1 MPGHNV
7 LFLFS
12 DEHRR
17 DALGCYGHSL
27 VQTPHLDGLARRGTR
42 FTRAYTPSPI
52 CVPARAS
59 LATGQYVHRT
69 RCWSNAQAYQGIPE
83 SWGHVLRKAGCRTDS
98 IGKLH
103 YRGAEHDNGFDH
115 ELLPMYIKNGIG
127 WAKGLL
133 RDHEQVLDCESYARQ
148 IGPGNDPYTEYDCKV
163 TDAACNWLADTPGH
177 LEEPWVLFVSWLRP
191 HYPLTCP
198 KAFYDLYPL
207 HEMDEARYREAARLP
222 AHDVVKILK
231 KNFNYDDYF
240 TDSERYIARASYYGL
255 CSFLDYQIGRV
266 LDSLERNGLSEN
278 TVVLYTSDHGDHNGD
293 RGMWTKMSL
302 YDESTG
308 IPMIMAGPDI
318 PKGKENQTLVSLVD
332 LYPTILS
339 ATGVGDSPESVP
351 GISLQS
357 VADTTRMERCILSE
371 YHDGGSPT
379 GMFMLRNDR
388 WKYNYYPGYSP
399 ELFDMLEDPGELTDL
414 ADSPDHARTRQQCHD
429 QLLSIA
435 DPELVNVQAFSD
447 QKARI
452 EELGGIERILADD
465 EFDFTPVGS

>member
-7 LFLFS
+7 LLLFS

-17 DALGCYGHSL
+17 DALGCYGHDL
-27 VQTPHLDGLARRGTR
+27 VQTPHLDGLSQRGTR

-69 RCWSNAQAYQGIPE
+69 RCWSNAQAYQGSPD
-83 SWGHVLRKAGCRTDS
+83 SWGHVLQRSGCRADS

-103 YRGAEHDNGFDH
+103 YRGAEHDNGFSQ
-115 ELLPMYIKNGIG
+115 EILPLYIKNGIG

-133 RDHEQVLDCESYARQ
+133 RDHELVLDCRSYARQ
-148 IGPGNDPYTEYDCKV
+148 IGPGDDPYTHYDHEV
-163 TDAACNWLADTPGH
+163 TDAACRWLCEVPGTQ
-177 LEEPWVLFVSWLRP
+177 ENPWVLFVSWLRP

-198 KAFYDLYPL
+198 EDFYNLYPL
-207 HEMDEARYREAARLP
+207 QEMDEARFRDRGQLP
-222 AHDVVKILK
+222 THDVLKILR

-240 TDSERYIARASYYGL
+240 TDNERVIARASYYGL
-255 CSFLDYQIGRV
+255 CSFLDHQVGRV
-266 LDSLERNGLSEN
+266 LECLESNGLADN

-302 YDESTG
+302 YDESAG
-308 IPMIMAGPDI
+308 IPMIMAGPGI
-318 PKGKENQTLVSLVD
+318 PEGRTSESLVSLID
-332 LYPTILS
+332 LCPTILS
-339 ATGVGDSPESVP
+339 ATGLDLPQGLP

-357 VADTTRMERCILSE
+357 AAETDGAERCILSE

-388 WKYNYYPGYSP
+388 WKYNCYPGYPP
-399 ELFDMLEDPGELTDL
+399 ELFDMREDPGELVNL
-414 ADSPDHARTRQQCHD
+414 AEDPEHAQAKALCHR
-429 QLLSIA
+429 QLLSIV
-435 DPELVNVQAFSD
+435 DPEQANAQAFSD
-447 QKARI
+447 QRARI
-452 EELGGIERILADD
+452 EELGGIEAILAFQ